1 MSTRTGKQTVVLSN
15 PPVVIGGAAIV
26 GKKEGD
32 GPLAR
37 YFDQIIDDE
46 YFGEKTFEKA
56 ESRLLRDTLAKT
68 LEKCGKSAQDIDFII
83 SGDLQNQC
91 TAASYAFRDVQV
103 SFIGIYGACSTMAES
118 LALGAML
125 IDGGAAEMTACMTSS
140 HFCSAERQFRYP
152 LEFGS
157 QRTPTSQWTVTGAG
171 CILLGKQGNGPRIT
185 HVTCGAIIDMGIK
198 DANNMG
204 GAMAPAACDTILR
217 HLQDTGR
224 SLDYY
229 DLVLTGDLGSFGRS
243 ILTRLLKDNG
253 VDPEGRYEDCGCMI
267 FDLERQDV
275 VCGGSGCGCS
285 ATVLSAYILE
295 LMNQKKLNRVLFVAT
310 GALHS
315 PTWIQQGESVPCI
328 AHAVSLENIPE

>member
-1 MSTRTGKQTVVLSN
+1 MLGS
-15 PPVVIGGAAIV
+15 PPVVLGGAAIV

-46 YFGEKTFEKA
+46 YFGEKSFEKA

-68 LEKCGKSAQDIDFII
+68 LEKCGKSAGDLHFII

-103 SFIGIYGACSTMAES
+103 PFLGIYGACSTMAEA
-118 LALGAML
+118 LAIGAVL
-125 IDGGAAEMTACMTSS
+125 IDDGAAEMTACITSS
-140 HFCSAERQFRYP
+140 HFCSAEKQFRYP
-152 LEFGS
+152 LEFGY
-157 QRTPTSQWTVTGAG
+157 QRTPTAQWTVTGAG
-171 CILLGKQGNGPRIT
+171 CIILGKQGSGPVIT
-185 HVTCGAIIDMGIK
+185 HLTCGTVVDMGIK

-204 GAMAPAACDTILR
+204 GAMAPAASETILT
-217 HLQDTGR
+217 HLEDTGR
-224 SLDYY
+224 SMDYY

-243 ILTRLLKDNG
+243 MLKRLLRENG
-253 VDPEGRYEDCGCMI
+253 VDPGDRYDDCGCMI

-285 ATVLSAYILE
+285 AVVLSAYILE
-295 LMNQKKLNRVLFVAT
+295 LMNQKKINKVLFAAT
-310 GALHS
+310 GALMS
-315 PTWIQQGESVPCI
+315 PTWIQQGESIPCI
-328 AHAVSLENIPE
+328 AHAVSIENTP